1 MENHTF
7 ESITQSM
14 RELASRKEVV
24 SPEIWMRG
32 AVRLNI
38 LLEAEV
44 EKLIEFEF
52 NLAKMRK
59 DLMAVNDKVS
69 AVKMMVEASEE
80 YKQARLQKAKID
92 NARESILMAKKYAT
106 LASDQMRSGL

>member
-1 MENHTF
+1 MTGGKRLQNGSHYDKF
-7 ESITQSM
+7 DVDGDG
-14 RELASRKEVV
+14 VV
-24 SPEIWMRG
+24 TDEEM
-32 AVRLNI
+32 AQ
-38 LLEAEV
+38 A
-44 EKLIEFEF
+44 EKLIELEF
-52 NLAKMRK
+52 NLAKTRK

-92 NARESILMAKKYAT
+92 NARETILMAKKYAT